1 MMTSMAMTRRLPV
14 SFLALAC
21 SAIASAPLPA
31 SPPSEPPRE
40 PPRAGTT
47 DREGGDS
54 GHPFDSTARVC
65 MALGSPAAAV
75 PHLTAVFGP
84 DTLGADA
91 ARAAGVA
98 LLESCFHARYTAL
111 CSSLSPRDFASLA
124 RALSEPSMFM
134 EWLDE
139 PSSRRAVAIVSEEV
153 VAAERDFAVALD
165 AIAGEERRGERD
177 RLAIDRMIRAVPRN
191 GTWRSPASVIA
202 DRRPINYADPSA
214 LLEGAGSGWAALL
227 ADASAVRAASR
238 QQGRTQVARPTMPL
252 CARCAEC
259 LEEWSRETAERARA
273 WFRQGLRDREATIDA
288 ARSRMCTTSLR
299 LLASLHQAAD
309 GSNYS
314 EEADRWLLFC
324 VERELGELGG
334 VARFRRELARARA
347 LNAATIDRDLD
358 GELRALEA
366 GVATVA
372 LEFARHWSLGNH
384 LHDEDAARAGWVTS
398 NRRLL
403 RTMESQADIS
413 ITRIRNS
420 PRIRPRAHTWNARR
434 IAAGQQGS
442 NARKGR
448 RT

>member
-1 MMTSMAMTRRLPV
+1 MMASMAMTRRLPFR
-14 SFLALAC
+14 FLALAC
-21 SAIASAPLPA
+21 SAIAFAPLPA
-31 SPPSEPPRE
+31 SPPSEPPR
-40 PPRAGTT
+40 AGATDAA
-47 DREGGDS
+47 DREGEAS
-54 GHPFDSTARVC
+54 VHPFASTARVC

-75 PHLTAVFGP
+75 PHLAAVIGL
-84 DTLGADA
+84 DMRDEDA
-91 ARAAGVA
+91 AQAAGVA
-98 LLESCFHARYTAL
+98 LIDSCFHARYTAL
-111 CSSLSPRDFASLA
+111 RSSLSPRDFARLA
-124 RALSEPSMFM
+124 RALSEPSMFT

-139 PSSRRAVAIVSEEV
+139 PSSRRAVAVVSEEV

-177 RLAIDRMIRAVPRN
+177 RLDIDRMIRAVPRS

-202 DRRPINYADPSA
+202 DRRPVDYASPSA

-238 QQGRTQVARPTMPL
+238 QQGGTRVARPSIPL

-259 LEEWSRETAERARA
+259 LEQWSRETAAHARA

-288 ARSRMCTTSLR
+288 ARSQMCTRSLR

-314 EEADRWLLFC
+314 EEVDRWLLFC

-347 LNAATIDRDLD
+347 LNAAKMDRDLE

-366 GVATVA
+366 GVAKA
-372 LEFARHWSLGNH
+372 AFEFARHWSPGNQR
-384 LHDEDAARAGWVTS
+384 HDEDAARAGWVTS

-403 RTMESQADIS
+403 CIMESQADIS
-413 ITRIRNS
+413 ITRLRNS
-420 PRIRPRAHTWNARR
+420 PRIRPRAHLWNARR
-434 IAAGQQGS
+434 IAAGQQAS